1 MLQKNTMHTKFWIA
15 FGAVLLALG
24 VVFWL
29 FWGLIF
35 YVLIALVIS
44 TLIHPITDYISDLEL
59 FGWRVPRIVSV
70 LVSFVLLALLPFLF
84 ILLFVP
90 LIAEQIEILQKL
102 DYQTVLVRLQSPID
116 GIEQF
121 VLTNFPEEGRQ
132 AGFLKQEI
140 SHTLVGVV
148 SGLDVG
154 KVLNY
159 LVSIAGSI
167 LFYVVSVSFITFF
180 FLYEKGMFRRNLLAL
195 IPNAYFEVAVTTFY
209 KIEKLLSNYLLG
221 ILGQMLI
228 MFAILS
234 VGLSIMGIKYAL
246 TIAVFMAMMNVIPY
260 LGPALGLV
268 FASLVVLATPS
279 AQGDYAHNGYVLM
292 QTLPVILGALML
304 DSLFVQPFIYSTSVK
319 AHPLEIFFAIFAGAT
334 LAGGLGMLLAI
345 PAYTILRV
353 GYLELRQ
360 SMQQYKVFRG

>member
-1 MLQKNTMHTKFWIA
+1 MNYQNLVRFWLP
-15 FGAVLLALG
+15 FVAVFLLIGLI
-24 VVFWL
+24 FWL

-44 TLIHPITDYISDLEL
+44 TLVHPITDYISDLEF
-59 FGWRVPRIVSV
+59 FGWRVPRIMA
-70 LVSFVLLALLPFLF
+70 VLLSFIFLALVPVLF
-84 ILLFVP
+84 VLLFVP
-90 LIAEQIEILQKL
+90 LIADQISILQTL
-102 DYQTVLVRLQSPID
+102 DYQKVLIRLQSPID
-116 GIEQF
+116 GIEKF
-121 VLTNFPEEGRQ
+121 ILTNFPEEGRQ
-132 AGFLKQEI
+132 AGFLKHEI
-140 SHTLVGVV
+140 SHSLLGFV

-180 FLYEKGMFRRNLLAL
+180 FLYEKGMFRRNILAL

-221 ILGQMLI
+221 LLGQMVI
-228 MFAILS
+228 MFTILS
-234 VGLSIMGIKYAL
+234 VGLGILGVKYAL
-246 TIAVFMAMMNVIPY
+246 TIAVFMAMMNIIPY
-260 LGPALGLV
+260 LGPALGIV
-268 FASLVVLATPS
+268 FATLVVLSTPS
-279 AQGDYAHNGYVLM
+279 AQGDFANNGYTLL

-304 DSLFVQPFIYSTSVK
+304 DSLFVQPFIYSKSVK

-353 GYLELRQ
+353 GYLELRE